1 METADVQKKALLI
14 QAWEDWDE
22 AEKGPA
28 AEAPRLC
35 KIDNP
40 DCEACQ

>member
-1 METADVQKKALLI
+1 MDANETPKKTPLI

-22 AEKGPA
+22 AEKPTQD
-28 AEAPRLC
+28 ETKLC
-35 KIDNP
+35 RIDNP